1 MLKAAIKSTP
11 SKIPFGSAALAFG
24 NVDSATT
31 NAKAEARKSVTM
43 AVNVRVTVIPQPP
56 RQPLRLLASLLLCSL
71 LQVRKTN
78 FNEFRYK
85 SCVLGF
91 EPKYRCPLEQCES
104 PNSSYFTNGELP
116 SFYGSAN
123 YSDIND
129 RCKIP
134 EIIR

>member
-1 MLKAAIKSTP
+1 MR
-11 SKIPFGSAALAFG
+11 KIQERLTMMKCS
-24 NVDSATT
+24 NISDSLDGF
-31 NAKAEARKSVTM
+31 NEKYFSGCLLY
-43 AVNVRVTVIPQPP
+43 Q
-56 RQPLRLLASLLLCSL
+56 RLLASLLLCSL
-71 LQVRKTN
+71 LQVRKAN
-78 FNEFRYK
+78 FSEFKYK

-134 EIIR
+134 EIIG